1 MGVRGLLSY
10 VLRHADAMTQR
21 VDLAQEAQYYGRNGV
36 TLLVDILDFCARFLP
51 EVDRGAKGWEG
62 DATLQ
67 VCGSDFVQHDE
78 ALCELI
84 FALRH
89 AGIYLEFFLDPP
101 RGCGLLDAATSAWTE
116 EAKRRCSQG
125 LEAAKAVRQWCR
137 GERNDLPNLAEARC
151 LAPLF
156 YEQVVATLTRCGCQV
171 WHLNADEQSP
181 LLQTRRG
188 SEWSHVWGIVSDNI
202 DWTVCQGVKLIPL
215 QFFDL
220 DGIVKLKSMEGAGMG
235 WPEVD
240 SFSVAYTSSDVI
252 AEYLRLGHPPKEE
265 DLKEYERKGK
275 SKGSFGRRGWP
286 MKWWYDSVLIELALL
301 FGTDATTPFI
311 QKHKLYQQIGLR
323 MGQDPI
329 ESITRWFRDQLYSRK
344 LRWKDVYLEAL
355 SPVLADLAEKD
366 SDFGLALQCSRKVY
380 EQDARSLR
388 NVVMNLERQ
397 RRQNGEKAV
406 AIDSS
411 LHQANQERAK
421 ELPVTSSLLLRS
433 AALADK
439 VWLDVHLEDV
449 SRLGAPVST
458 QLFSDLRR
466 VLYQLLGRDSITE
479 TKGDHSGV
487 TASKMVL
494 SDAGSL
500 PDAKAVQRWTWSHR
514 WQMFRAIVEHN
525 LVHVKRKN
533 EKSHP
538 APEGAESA
546 EPVEIVVHRTFK
558 ENQSDDAVPDWA
570 HGSFA
575 AIVLEYVASL
585 NQRPEQPMIREHE
598 FDTLA
603 ATLALCCDTALP
615 GAPLGRASAQVQQR
629 MYQVKELLYNHIT
642 THFHANSEIR
652 LPPRGASVAT
662 YFQTAAHLL
671 MDIARL
677 LWLDADFG
685 HGSMVFLPEPR
696 EIFSAQI
703 FAALYMAGAY
713 EAWELSFPEGDS
725 AWQWEEIMNQLVEL
739 RHEVLWC
746 QPFRTWR
753 EELLWSLRPG
763 VIAWP
768 TERQLDEERKK
779 SSHVEELPIDE
790 HRDKILKHIETHR
803 VTCIQGETGCG
814 KSTRVPVYV
823 MEEYLEKRRAGK
835 VSKEDK
841 FMVLCTQPRRIACI
855 SLANRVASCI
865 KETVGDSIGYKISGD
880 SKVRPGRTKL
890 VYVTTGY
897 LLQVL
902 VNNPEQISSYTH
914 LILDEVHERDVD
926 SDLLSLVVK
935 LQMSGYGFKLVIM
948 SATLQGDL
956 FTRYFSEKKIKTIF
970 VGVKRYPVEVV
981 HIEQLL
987 DRFGGRSGDFMM
999 KSEGTRGYQAPF
1011 AGNAYRAIKDAERAF
1026 GTGGREAEGWEEEN
1040 VKVKGEFDSDSDD
1053 ESGDSDFSTEETA
1066 AVAKAMAAPKRRR
1079 KEVSPN
1085 IIRGLDT
1092 LVYELILR
1100 VAQPG
1105 EGILVFLPGIG
1116 EISELQEAL
1125 MPLEDVDQQAH
1136 MNWSPGL
1143 ERNDLHFKVFVLHS
1157 LIPKDEQEGAVF
1169 DPPPPDTAHIILASN
1184 IAESSLTIP
1193 KVRIVID
1200 FGLRRQLIYD
1210 KRRHMSCL
1218 VTTWVSQASAK
1229 QRCGRTG
1236 RVFEGV
1242 NIRLY
1247 TKQFFDSYMDEFDPP
1262 EMQTAPLEKLY
1273 VNVKHLS
1280 AKLPAY
1286 QVTPTEFRKRT
1297 PKELLMLVAQPPEE
1311 SAIASSIENL
1321 DQLGALTSDSESAE
1335 LTVLGYLMMAVPLD
1349 VQLCRLVIFGA
1360 LLGMPCEGVVCA
1372 AAASVQDPFTLPS
1385 HLIMKDPKEYAEAVR
1400 RSYESRKYFDHGH
1413 WSEPLMLRNLFVHF
1427 LLEFR
1432 KMQIDKCNRRGRVGR
1447 ESTRSAFTRCA
1458 QLMASKFAVVPKRLV
1473 NLANAILDTATR
1485 MKKFL
1490 PEGSALLKQLES
1502 LLSLLQAGERVYSS
1516 VEAAEDLFCSD
1527 AWKLKALLV
1536 MAFTPQFMRGGT
1548 KVRAPDQQVTV
1559 YTKKKKQTA
1568 TKEKNKM
1575 EILLQEIVDLGLDP
1589 TRTVACVL
1597 ELPRGK
1603 GGVRMNPRFTD
1614 DLHLT
1619 VQMITGEGFHLVMA
1633 KDNRVLISFEDVK
1646 EAKQEDEEADGA
1658 GSSLRP
1664 RPKPDPFA
1672 NIKTEPCCTLSEE
1685 VGLVTGISTGA
1696 HYIDLFGA
1704 GRWKFPVNLLSSL
1717 KKEQEERARRKA
1729 AEADAKRKAAAEAE
1743 AKRKAEE
1750 KATKKA
1756 KKAALQEAANASP
1769 KSLKDED
1776 SNKAEEP
1783 EVKAPDA
1790 EASGSLKETQETEV
1804 APKSSLEDAKA
1815 PTEVSVVAAS
1825 EAEAK
1830 PEQPPHEALALA
1842 EATKAT
1848 GPSECSAPDAS
1859 PAQASAEASA
1869 DDTTE
1874 GAKVPEAEKSP
1885 SVQPGH
1891 ESKDGTLLAE
1901 HEHEHEETDGEEH
1914 EFGET
1919 AHLVE
1924 LEAEEDPEFEQEDV
1938 DEEDAEEEEE
1948 EVYKEEEIGPP
1959 INIYKPVTPYEVNW
1973 EITEVPAEGSAGG
1986 TQGSKKVGKVVKP
1999 KVTKGRC
2006 QWRNP
2011 VGFMCSTDTSEAAE
2025 HEPWPNDMY
2034 AVYTSTQG
2042 GDSKD
2047 MSWVEGVTLLSS
2059 EGHNIM
2065 AFILLMAFLRD
2076 HQELYVDVD
2085 LMDGRIYSM
2094 KGPGGLELTPA
2105 EDQVLLCEDIEVI
2118 NDVRKALSEAFYS
2131 KAPPKI
2137 TTVEGEDGIDFSG
2150 TRGRRDD
2157 EPVPQVAAEPR
2168 VSEALDRL
2176 FEVLRECST
2185 RMESI
2190 DEETWDKR
2198 IRLSKPTRQIIPLH
2212 QQSSRKAASSDALFT
2227 LFEPLTDLAQA
2238 RAAAERQ
2245 ELEEAERRRK
2255 AEEEKRRR
2263 KEMERQ
2269 AKEEARRQKQQE
2281 QQRARE
2287 EAKRAKGKG
2296 KGKDEAK
2303 GKGKKDRKQQQSS
2316 YGQQYQQYQP
2326 QQPQQQQQP
2335 QNSKK
2340 GRRGAAQSSTAASSS
2355 DAQGLQQVYTMPDL
2369 PADWVAVPDQQTGRP
2384 YFWNPQTGEVTWT
2397 KPGPPM
2403 MMPPM
2408 PTMFQPP
2415 MFFQQQ

>member
-1 MGVRGLLSY
+1 
-10 VLRHADAMTQR
+10 
-21 VDLAQEAQYYGRNGV
+21 
-36 TLLVDILDFCARFLP
+36 
-51 EVDRGAKGWEG
+51 
-62 DATLQ
+62 
-67 VCGSDFVQHDE
+67 
-78 ALCELI
+78 
-84 FALRH
+84 
-89 AGIYLEFFLDPP
+89 
-101 RGCGLLDAATSAWTE
+101 
-116 EAKRRCSQG
+116 
-125 LEAAKAVRQWCR
+125 
-137 GERNDLPNLAEARC
+137 
-151 LAPLF
+151 
-156 YEQVVATLTRCGCQV
+156 
-171 WHLNADEQSP
+171 
-181 LLQTRRG
+181 
-188 SEWSHVWGIVSDNI
+188 
-202 DWTVCQGVKLIPL
+202 
-215 QFFDL
+215 
-220 DGIVKLKSMEGAGMG
+220 
-235 WPEVD
+235 
-240 SFSVAYTSSDVI
+240 
-252 AEYLRLGHPPKEE
+252 
-265 DLKEYERKGK
+265 
-275 SKGSFGRRGWP
+275 
-286 MKWWYDSVLIELALL
+286 
-301 FGTDATTPFI
+301 
-311 QKHKLYQQIGLR
+311 
-323 MGQDPI
+323 
-329 ESITRWFRDQLYSRK
+329 
-344 LRWKDVYLEAL
+344 
-355 SPVLADLAEKD
+355 
-366 SDFGLALQCSRKVY
+366 
-380 EQDARSLR
+380 
-388 NVVMNLERQ
+388 
-397 RRQNGEKAV
+397 
-406 AIDSS
+406 
-411 LHQANQERAK
+411 
-421 ELPVTSSLLLRS
+421 
-433 AALADK
+433 
-439 VWLDVHLEDV
+439 
-449 SRLGAPVST
+449 
-458 QLFSDLRR
+458 
-466 VLYQLLGRDSITE
+466 
-479 TKGDHSGV
+479 
-487 TASKMVL
+487 
-494 SDAGSL
+494 
-500 PDAKAVQRWTWSHR
+500 
-514 WQMFRAIVEHN
+514 
-525 LVHVKRKN
+525 
-533 EKSHP
+533 
-538 APEGAESA
+538 
-546 EPVEIVVHRTFK
+546 
-558 ENQSDDAVPDWA
+558 
-570 HGSFA
+570 
-575 AIVLEYVASL
+575 
-585 NQRPEQPMIREHE
+585 
-598 FDTLA
+598 
-603 ATLALCCDTALP
+603 
-615 GAPLGRASAQVQQR
+615 
-629 MYQVKELLYNHIT
+629 
-642 THFHANSEIR
+642 
-652 LPPRGASVAT
+652 
-662 YFQTAAHLL
+662 
-671 MDIARL
+671 
-677 LWLDADFG
+677 
-685 HGSMVFLPEPR
+685 
-696 EIFSAQI
+696 
-703 FAALYMAGAY
+703 
-713 EAWELSFPEGDS
+713 
-725 AWQWEEIMNQLVEL
+725 
-739 RHEVLWC
+739 
-746 QPFRTWR
+746 
-753 EELLWSLRPG
+753 
-763 VIAWP
+763 
-768 TERQLDEERKK
+768 
-779 SSHVEELPIDE
+779 
-790 HRDKILKHIETHR
+790 
-803 VTCIQGETGCG
+803 
-814 KSTRVPVYV
+814 
-823 MEEYLEKRRAGK
+823 MEEYFEKRRAGK
-835 VSKEDK
+835 ISKEDK

-902 VNNPEQISSYTH
+902 VNNPEQISSYSH

-935 LQMSGYGFKLVIM
+935 LQMSGYNFKLVIM

-1053 ESGDSDFSTEETA
+1053 ESGDSDFSAEETA

-1092 LVYELILR
+1092 LVYELVLR

-1116 EISELQEAL
+1116 EISELQEVL

-1247 TKQFFDSYMDEFDPP
+1247 TKQFFESYMDEFDPP

-1372 AAASVQDPFTLPS
+1372 AATSVQDPFTLPS

-1485 MKKFL
+1485 MRKFL

-1516 VEAAEDLFCSD
+1516 VEAAEEALPKVTDLFCSD

-1603 GGVRMNPRFTD
+1603 GGVRMSPRFTD

-1619 VQMITGEGFHLVMA
+1619 VQMITGEGFQLVMA
-1633 KDNRVLISFEDVK
+1633 KDNRVLISFEDAK
-1646 EAKQEDEEADGA
+1646 KQEDEEADGA
-1658 GSSLRP
+1658 ESSLRP

-1672 NIKTEPCCTLSEE
+1672 SIKTEPCCTLSEE
-1685 VGLVTGISTGA
+1685 VGLVSGISTGA

-1729 AEADAKRKAAAEAE
+1729 AEAEAKRKAAAEAE

-1750 KATKKA
+1750 KAAKKA

-1769 KSLKDED
+1769 KSRKDED
-1776 SNKAEEP
+1776 SNKVEDP
-1783 EVKAPDA
+1783 EVKAEAAEAQPPSLRSEAMADYVEQALQDMVPELDDLRRRKVFSEDELRHIVRRRREFEYTLQRNPGKPQDYLNYVRYEIALEALRRRRTSALRWRKYSISTVAGLRRIHNILHRGSHRFKGDLQLWYQHVDFCLRSGSTAMLTRVLMRAVKYHPKEVHLWLLAADRELQQGHVEAARKLLLRGLRCVPTSVKLLVEFLRLEVGVAGQLLAAELLKQEEDTEAKTEAGTKDVWAPSRLLFRKAVAKLEGNLANMASYLAASAQLLHQAQEKWSTSSGLSEWAESLRAAAATSRPGVGHSSRGQEEVDAPATTIWEVWWTEELRAGGKSWSDLAPVIAECSIGAVIAKAVEAMWQQYQKVASGKELHAPLLAMAKSPAAVSDVDAVLKVLETFSAAVPSLSDEAVKAAVEELRQRSALKYPGNLRLGLIASSGAFAAPEARSEEAAMACASLLKVACGASAQDSACLLQAAGAAVTEQLVRTLGPDDSPAQLVAASLATAMARGGENEFRDACHEVRKVAGGLWDVPRQRTALLAAVLDAELRIMSDKEAKRLNTSFQELLSSLDVSVPETLEWWHRAQPYPPSYATSVLPNVQGLWDALELGTKAPDA
-1790 EASGSLKETQETEV
+1790 EASGSPKETQEGAEA
-1804 APKSSLEDAKA
+1804 APKA
-1815 PTEVSVVAAS
+1815 PSEVEVVAT
-1825 EAEAK
+1825 ETEPPAE
-1830 PEQPPHEALALA
+1830 PEKSQADLAG
-1842 EATKAT
+1842 T
-1848 GPSECSAPDAS
+1848 GPGECPAPDAS
-1859 PAQASAEASA
+1859 PAEASPEASQEASPEASPEASA
-1869 DDTTE
+1869 DADTTD
-1874 GAKVPEAEKSP
+1874 GAKAEAEAAEAEKSP

-1938 DEEDAEEEEE
+1938 NEEDAEEEEE
-1948 EVYKEEEIGPP
+1948 EVYKEEELGPP

-1973 EITEVPAEGSAGG
+1973 EITEVPAEGSGGG
-1986 TQGSKKVGKVVKP
+1986 TQGSRKVGKVVKP
-1999 KVTKGRC
+1999 KVSKGRC

-2131 KAPPKI
+2131 KASPKI
-2137 TTVEGEDGIDFSG
+2137 TTVEQEDGIDFSG

-2176 FEVLRECST
+2176 FAVLRECST

-2190 DEETWDKR
+2190 DEETWNQR
-2198 IRLSKPTRQIIPLH
+2198 IRLSKPTRQMIPLH
-2212 QQSSRKAASSDALFT
+2212 QQSSRKAGSGSSDALFT

-2245 ELEEAERRRK
+2245 EQEEAERRRK

-2303 GKGKKDRKQQQSS
+2303 GKGKKDRKQQNS

-2326 QQPQQQQQP
+2326 QQQPQQPQQQQQ

-2340 GRRGAAQSSTAASSS
+2340 GRRERGSAQSSAASSS
-2355 DAQGLQQVYTMPDL
+2355 DAQALQQVYTMPDL

-2384 YFWNPQTGEVTWT
+2384 YFWNPTTNEVTWT
-2397 KPGPPM
+2397 KPGQPM

-2408 PTMFQPP
+2408 PAMFQPP

>member
-62 DATLQ
+62 DATVQ

-151 LAPLF
+151 LAPLY

-202 DWTVCQGVKLIPL
+202 DWAVCQGVKLIPL

-220 DGIVKLKSMEGAGMG
+220 DGIVKLKSMEGGGMG
-235 WPEVD
+235 WPDVD

-344 LRWKDVYLEAL
+344 LRWKEVYLEAL

-366 SDFGLALQCSRKVY
+366 GDFGLALQCSRKVY

-525 LVHVKRKN
+525 LVH
-533 EKSHP
+533 
-538 APEGAESA
+538 
-546 EPVEIVVHRTFK
+546 

-629 MYQVKELLYNHIT
+629 MYQVKELLYSHIT

-662 YFQTAAHLL
+662 YFQTAAQLL

-703 FAALYMAGAY
+703 FAALYLAGAY
-713 EAWELSFPEGDS
+713 ESWELSFPEGDS

-823 MEEYLEKRRAGK
+823 MEEYFEKRRAGK
-835 VSKEDK
+835 ISKEDK

-865 KETVGDSIGYKISGD
+865 KEQVGDSIGYKISGD

-902 VNNPEQISSYTH
+902 VNNPEQISSYSH

-935 LQMSGYGFKLVIM
+935 LQMSGYDFKLVIM

-1125 MPLEDVDQQAH
+1125 MPLEDIDQQAH

-1193 KVRIVID
+1193 KVRVVID

-1247 TKQFFDSYMDEFDPP
+1247 TKQFFESYMDEFDPP

-1286 QVTPTEFRKRT
+1286 QVIPTEFRKRT

-1372 AAASVQDPFTLPS
+1372 AATSVQDPFTLPS

-1485 MKKFL
+1485 MRKFL

-1516 VEAAEDLFCSD
+1516 VEAAEEALPKVTDLFCSD

-1603 GGVRMNPRFTD
+1603 GGVRMNPRFTN

-1619 VQMITGEGFHLVMA
+1619 VQMITGDGFQLVMA
-1633 KDNRVLISFEDVK
+1633 KDNRVLISFEDAK
-1646 EAKQEDEEADGA
+1646 KQEDEEADEA
-1658 GSSLRP
+1658 ESSLRP

-1672 NIKTEPCCTLSEE
+1672 SIKTEPCCTLSEE
-1685 VGLVTGISTGA
+1685 VGLVSGISTGA

-1729 AEADAKRKAAAEAE
+1729 AEAEAKRKAAAQAE

-1750 KATKKA
+1750 KAAKKA

-1769 KSLKDED
+1769 KSHKDED
-1776 SNKAEEP
+1776 SNKAEDP
-1783 EVKAPDA
+1783 ETKAPDA
-1790 EASGSLKETQETEV
+1790 EASGSPKETQGEAEAAGKT
-1804 APKSSLEDAKA
+1804 SLDDAKA
-1815 PTEVSVVAAS
+1815 PSEVVEVAAT
-1825 EAEAK
+1825 EAE
-1830 PEQPPHEALALA
+1830 PTEQKSPDALLA
-1842 EATKAT
+1842 AGAT
-1848 GPSECSAPDAS
+1848 GPSESSAPDAS
-1859 PAQASAEASA
+1859 PAEASPDASPEASA
-1869 DDTTE
+1869 DADTTD
-1874 GAKVPEAEKSP
+1874 GAKAEAEAEKSP

-1938 DEEDAEEEEE
+1938 NEEDAEEEEEE
-1948 EVYKEEEIGPP
+1948 EVYKEEELGPP

-1973 EITEVPAEGSAGG
+1973 EITEVPVEGSAGG
-1986 TQGSKKVGKVVKP
+1986 SQGSKKVGKVVKP

-2011 VGFMCSTDTSEAAE
+2011 VGFMCSTNTSEAAE

-2131 KAPPKI
+2131 KASPKI
-2137 TTVEGEDGIDFSG
+2137 TTVQEEDGIDFSG

-2190 DEETWDKR
+2190 DEETWNQR
-2198 IRLSKPTRQIIPLH
+2198 ISLSKPTRQIIPLH
-2212 QQSSRKAASSDALFT
+2212 QQSSRKAGSSDALFT

-2238 RAAAERQ
+2238 RAAAERKEQ
-2245 ELEEAERRRK
+2245 EEAERRRK

-2263 KEMERQ
+2263 KEMEKQ
-2269 AKEEARRQKQQE
+2269 AREEAKRQKHQE

-2303 GKGKKDRKQQQSS
+2303 GKGKKDRKQQNS
-2316 YGQQYQQYQP
+2316 YGGQQYQQYQP
-2326 QQPQQQQQP
+2326 QPQLQQPQQHQQQ

-2340 GRRGAAQSSTAASSS
+2340 GRRGGAQSSAASSS
-2355 DAQGLQQVYTMPDL
+2355 DAQALQQVYTMPDL
-2369 PADWVAVPDQQTGRP
+2369 PQDWVAVPDQQSGRP
-2384 YFWNPQTGEVTWT
+2384 YFWNPTTNEVTWT
-2397 KPGPPM
+2397 KPGPPGPPM

-2408 PTMFQPP
+2408 PAMFQPQ